1 VQTDSEQVVRETD
14 VLVVGG
20 GLAGLMAALQ
30 LPADRVLVTSKVYP
44 NQSHSGAAQGGFN
57 AAGGG
62 GDSVERHVAD
72 TVKGSDYLADQTAV
86 EVMCEEAPDVIAEL
100 DRLGAMWSRNDD
112 GQLARRRL
120 GGSSAPRARFAAD
133 MSGHVVLQTLYEQI
147 LRRRIPVMVEWHL
160 LGLLT
165 RDHRV
170 VGGMFWNL
178 ADGRFEV
185 VRAAWVILATGGYGR
200 VFART
205 TNGLGSTGDGVALA
219 YRAGAVL
226 SDMEFVQFH
235 PTSLVGT
242 NILVSEGARSEGG
255 QLRNAV
261 GERFMARHAPTAMEL
276 APRDVVSRAIQR
288 EINEGRGFHGGYV
301 HLDLTH
307 LGAATIAERLPQVSR
322 LASTYAGVDVV
333 RQPLPIEPAQHY
345 SMGGIRTDGWGATA
359 VEGLFAAG
367 ECANVSVHG
376 ANRLGGNS
384 LLETVVFGR
393 RAGRYVAQRVGRPGA
408 LPDIDDAVTAFN
420 EEFRARFTGSGP
432 RAVPLALADIRRRL
446 AEVMTRLIGVFRTGS
461 GMATGLSTVRA
472 LKHEHDLL
480 RPTAPEGGFDYRLIA
495 DYETGFLLECADV
508 IAASALRRA
517 ESRGAHFRADCPER
531 DDRRWLVHTFAQRG
545 PDGPDLHY
553 GKVEITRYPPEAR
566 SY

>member
-1 VQTDSEQVVRETD
+1 MGQEVRETD

-30 LPADRVLVTSKVYP
+30 IPTGLVLVTSKVYP

-62 GDSVERHVAD
+62 ADSVERHVVD
-72 TVKGSDYLADQTAV
+72 TVKGSDYLADQNAV
-86 EVMCEEAPDVIAEL
+86 EVMCKEAPDVIAEL
-100 DRLGAMWSRNDD
+100 DRLGAMWSRTKD
-112 GQLARRRL
+112 GELAQRRL

-133 MSGHVVLQTLYEQI
+133 MSGHIVLQTLYEQV
-147 LRRRIPVMVEWHL
+147 LRRRIPIIVEWHL
-160 LGLLT
+160 LGLLV

-170 VGGMFWNL
+170 VGGVFWNL
-178 ADGRFEV
+178 PEGRLEH
-185 VRAAWVILATGGYGR
+185 VRAASVILATGGYGR
-200 VFART
+200 AFART

-242 NILVSEGARSEGG
+242 NILVSEGARGEGG
-255 QLRNAV
+255 ELWNAL
-261 GERFMARHAPTAMEL
+261 GERFMARYAATAMEL

-288 EINEGRGFHGGYV
+288 EIDEGRAFPGGYV

-322 LASTYAGVDVV
+322 LASMYAGIDIV

-345 SMGGIRTDGWGATA
+345 SMGGIRTDAWGSTG

-393 RAGRYVAQRVGRPGA
+393 RVGRYVAERIDRLGA
-408 LPDIDDAVTAFN
+408 PPEIDDAIREFN
-420 EEFRARFTGSGP
+420 DDFRVRFTGSDP
-432 RAVPLALADIRRRL
+432 RAAGLALADLRRRL
-446 AEVMTRLIGVFRTGS
+446 TEVMTRMVGVFRTGR
-461 GMATGLSTVRA
+461 ALETGLTTIRS
-472 LKHEHDLL
+472 LKREYEAL
-480 RPTAPEGGFDYRLIA
+480 RPAAPDGGFDYRLIS
-495 DYETGFLLECADV
+495 DYETGFLLDCAEV
-508 IAASALRRA
+508 IGAGALRRA
-517 ESRGAHFRADCPER
+517 ESRGAHFRADHPER
-531 DDRRWLVHTFAQRG
+531 DDERWLAHTFAQCG
-545 PDGPDLHY
+545 PTGPHLRHGEVD
-553 GKVEITRYPPEAR
+553 VTRYPPEAR
-566 SY
+566 TY